1 MTTNVR
7 PQHIGLVLSGGG
19 ARAAYQVG
27 VLRAIAEL
35 MPGNQC
41 ANPFDIIC
49 GTSAGAINAAGLATH
64 AGCLAD
70 GVAMLESVWGE
81 FHCEQ
86 VYRTD
91 WPGVIRRGWRFMM
104 TLAFGRLRRDLPI
117 SLLDNSPLRELLERD
132 LDMERIQQGID
143 RGHLRAL
150 CMTASGYTSG
160 ESVSF
165 FMGHPSLE
173 NWRRSRRI
181 GVRSQLGVD
190 HLLASAAIPIFFPAV
205 RVNREY
211 FGDGALRQ
219 LSPVSPALHLGAER
233 LLVIGVG
240 GQPRRQAREKVVAY
254 PSIAQVVS
262 HIMNSSFVDSLEAD
276 VERLTRIN
284 RTLSLI
290 PEEVRN
296 EHSTLRNVEVLVMT
310 PPAEVLDAIAMRH
323 AKLLPKSIRMFVRG
337 SGATHKSGSG
347 VLSYLLFEAPY
358 CQDLMDLGYHDAHA
372 RQDELR
378 RFLGIDL
385 PAAAPEA
392 PAEAETAAP
401 SNVVEFKR
409 AESGLNS

>member
-1 MTTNVR
+1 METCMTNAERRT
-7 PQHIGLVLSGGG
+7 HTGLILSGGG

-27 VLRAIAEL
+27 VLRAIAEIL
-35 MPGNQC
+35 P
-41 ANPFDIIC
+41 AHDPNPFDIIC
-49 GTSAGAINAAGLATH
+49 GTSAGGLNAAGLATH
-64 AGCLAD
+64 ADCLGD
-70 GVAMLESVWGE
+70 GVAMLESVWGR
-81 FHCEQ
+81 FRSDQ

-91 WPGVIRRGWRFMM
+91 WPGVIARGWRFMM

-117 SLLDNSPLRELLERD
+117 SLLDNSPLRELLLRT
-132 LDMERIQQGID
+132 LDMSRVQEGID
-143 RGHLRAL
+143 TGHLRAL
-150 CMTASGYTSG
+150 CITASGYSSG

-165 FMGHPSLE
+165 FQGLQSLE

-181 GVRSQLGVD
+181 GVRSHLTVD
-190 HLLASAAIPIFFPAV
+190 HLMASAAIPMFFPAV

-233 LLVIGVG
+233 VLVIGVG
-240 GQPRRQAREKVVAY
+240 GQSRRHTREKTVAY

-284 RTLSLI
+284 KTLTLI
-290 PEEVRN
+290 PDEVYRTQT
-296 EHSTLRNVEVLVMT
+296 TLRPVDVMVVS

-323 AKLLPKSIRMFVRG
+323 ARLLPKSIRMFVRG
-337 SGATHKSGSG
+337 SGATHRSGSG

-358 CQDLMDLGYHDAHA
+358 CQDLMDLGYHDGCG
-372 RQDELR
+372 RRDELR
-378 RFLGIDL
+378 RFLGLDQ
-385 PAAAPEA
+385 PAAPVADTEA
-392 PAEAETAAP
+392 G

-409 AESGLNS
+409 AEPGSNS

>member
-1 MTTNVR
+1 MTTHVR
-7 PQHIGLVLSGGG
+7 PPHIGLVLSGGG

-27 VLRAIAEL
+27 VLRAISEL
-35 MPGNQC
+35 MPSAC

-64 AGCLAD
+64 AGCLSD
-70 GVAMLESVWGE
+70 GVAMLESVWGG
-81 FHCEQ
+81 FRCEQ

-91 WPGVIRRGWRFMM
+91 WPGVIARGWRFMM

-117 SLLDNSPLRELLERD
+117 SLLDNSPLRELLKRQ
-132 LDMERIQQGID
+132 LDMSRIQQGID
-143 RGHLRAL
+143 AGHLRAL
-150 CMTASGYTSG
+150 CMTASGYASG

-165 FMGHPSLE
+165 FQGQGALE
-173 NWRRSRRI
+173 SWRRSRRL
-181 GVRSQLGVD
+181 GVRSQLSVD

-205 RVNREY
+205 RVNREF

-219 LSPVSPALHLGAER
+219 LSPISPALHLGAER
-233 LLVIGVG
+233 VLVIGVG

-284 RTLSLI
+284 KTLALI
-290 PEEVRN
+290 PEEVRR
-296 EHSTLRNVEVLVMT
+296 EHSTLRQVEVLVMT

-323 AKLLPKSIRMFVRG
+323 ARLLPKSIRMFVRG

-372 RQDELR
+372 RREEIR
-378 RFLGIDL
+378 RFLGL
-385 PAAAPEA
+385 
-392 PAEAETAAP
+392 EAETAAPEAAAVATESP

-409 AESGLNS
+409 AEHNGMN

>member
-1 MTTNVR
+1 MTTTSR

-27 VLRAIAEL
+27 VLRAIAEIL
-35 MPGNQC
+35 PPNT
-41 ANPFDIIC
+41 ANPFDVIC
-49 GTSAGAINAAGLATH
+49 GTSAGALNAAGLATH
-64 AGCLAD
+64 ANHLQD

-81 FHCEQ
+81 FRCEQ

-91 WPGVIRRGWRFMM
+91 WPGVIRRGWRFMT
-104 TLAFGRLRRDLPI
+104 TLIFGRLRRDLPI
-117 SLLDNSPLRELLERD
+117 SLLDNSPLRELLSRHF
-132 LDMERIQQGID
+132 DMTRIQRGID
-143 RGHLRAL
+143 EGHLRAL

-165 FMGHPSLE
+165 FQGDQSLE

-181 GVRSQLGVD
+181 GVRSPLSVD
-190 HLLASAAIPIFFPAV
+190 HLMASSAIPIFFPAV
-205 RVNREY
+205 RVNREF

-219 LSPVSPALHLGAER
+219 LSPMSPALHLGAER
-233 LLVIGVG
+233 VLVIGVG
-240 GQPRRQAREKVVAY
+240 GQPRRHAREKTVAY

-284 RTLSLI
+284 KTVGLI
-290 PEEVRN
+290 PEEVRR
-296 EHSTLRNVEVLVMT
+296 EHSTLRKVEVLVMT

-323 AKLLPKSIRMFVRG
+323 ARLLPKSIRMFVRG

-372 RQDELR
+372 RKDEIR
-378 RFLGIDL
+378 RFLGL
-385 PAAAPEA
+385 
-392 PAEAETAAP
+392 EAEETAADAAAP

-409 AESGLNS
+409 TEHNSVN